1 MTGEEII
8 RLNYYERQFLGV
20 RDFRDEQTYH
30 VDMRRRHNLAHHT
43 CGIVAGLEIEEQAK
57 EGSADEVDVYVKPG
71 IAIDG
76 FGREIVVLASAKLD
90 TSLFQPYSTD
100 DHYPVWIAYKE
111 ELYQSPAYGYDNC
124 ATTSQRTRVLES
136 YRICVGTR
144 TSTHDSVTVEGNAV
158 PDADLPRDASVPYQ
172 EFPVAGEDDLWLLRL
187 GSVHWNGKKFVAAA
201 AGRLNE
207 SRDYIGIVADEVLA
221 PDGTLLLRDRSTPS
235 PLDPTADG
243 VAVTIEGSLD
253 VMRDVEAEQNVHVG
267 GDETIDGKLGVGTTA
282 PDTKVQVMGGTNAG
296 LGAGTGYVVV
306 GDTGAT
312 NLVVDDTKIQAR
324 DSGSAGTLDLQSYG
338 GDLIV
343 HGNSSDAAERV
354 IVTGDGNVGIGTTS
368 PDVRLHVTSGTDTK
382 LDAGTGY
389 VVVGDV
395 TGLNLCV
402 DNNEIM
408 ARNNGGTATLHVQA
422 DGGDFELH
430 ANRTDADSKILMKD
444 DGSVG
449 IGTTSPA
456 AKLDV
461 YGRILRRGQDFS
473 RAGLAFD
480 SQAIPVPWGSTD
492 DWNIFVAPRS
502 MGEEHPDDEGD
513 NALLMM
519 ECYATTSGNTSWVV
533 TARYKYKYDA
543 EVNAGNGLWRSGTA
557 NYMLVPK

>member
-43 CGIVAGLEIEEQAK
+43 CGVVAGLEIEEQAK

-90 TSLFQPYSTD
+90 TSLFQAYATD

-124 ATTSQRTRVLES
+124 ATTNQRTRVLES

-144 TSTHDSVTVEGNAV
+144 TTTHDLVTVEGNTV
-158 PDADLPRDASVPYQ
+158 PDADLPQDASVPYQ

-187 GSVHWNGKKFVAAA
+187 GSVHWNGTKFIAAA
-201 AGRLNE
+201 ADRLNE

-221 PDGTLLLRDRSTPS
+221 PDGTLVLRDRSTLS
-235 PLDPTADG
+235 PLDAAAEG

-306 GDTGAT
+306 GDTAAT
-312 NLVVDDTKIQAR
+312 NIVLDDTKIQAR
-324 DSGSAGTLDLQSYG
+324 DSGAAGTLDLQSYG
-338 GDLIV
+338 GDLLM

-354 IVTGDGNVGIGTTS
+354 IVTGDGNVGVGTTN
-368 PDVRLHVTSGTDTK
+368 PDVRLHVASGTDVT
-382 LDAGTGY
+382 LSNGSGY

-402 DNNEIM
+402 DDNEIM
-408 ARNNGGTATLHVQA
+408 ARNNGATATLHVQA
-422 DGGDFELH
+422 DGGDFEVH
-430 ANRTDADSKILMKD
+430 ANKTDAESKILMKD

-449 IGTTSPA
+449 IGTTAPA

-473 RAGLAFD
+473 RAGQAFD
-480 SQAIPVPWGSTD
+480 TQAISVPWGSTD
-492 DWNIFVAPRS
+492 DWNIFVAPRV

-519 ECYATTSGNTSWVV
+519 ECYASTSGSTAWVI

-543 EVNAGNGLWRSGTA
+543 AVNAGNGLWRSGTA